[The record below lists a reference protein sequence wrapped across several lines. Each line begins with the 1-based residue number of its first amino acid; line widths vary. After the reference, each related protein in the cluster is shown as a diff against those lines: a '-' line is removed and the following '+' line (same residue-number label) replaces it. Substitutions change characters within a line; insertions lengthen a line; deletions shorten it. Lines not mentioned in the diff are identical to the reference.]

1 MGLAT
6 PPAAG
11 QDDRTGPPP
20 PTPLAYRPLD
30 AARVLGI
37 SRAKPYQLM
46 DEGEIVGR
54 KLGRRTLILR
64 SELERYI
71 ASLPVRDVT
80 SQGA

>member
-1 MGLAT
+1 
-6 PPAAG
+6 
-11 QDDRTGPPP
+11 
-20 PTPLAYRPLD
+20 
-30 AARVLGI
+30 
-37 SRAKPYQLM
+37 M